1 MLPMLLATI
10 ENDAD
15 RALFAEIYEQYHE
28 RMEQAALRIL
38 KDTHDAEDAVQ
49 NAFLKIIR
57 NFEKFLE
64 LPCKKRPF
72 WCVCIVKNEAITLL
86 RKKKKAIMLESMED
100 AYDASADI
108 EKALFYEDIIR
119 LFAGL
124 PETYRAVLEMKF
136 LLDCSGKDIS
146 QKLGISEN
154 AVNVRISRGRA
165 KLDAFM
171 SKVLLDAIAFD
182 EDRLEEKIPY
192 AASARHRRQMR
203 AMLKDPVRWT
213 RERGKPVWKRVLQT
227 AAVILL
233 MLSLGLGSVMLASP
247 TARATIVRWV
257 TEWYETHIVF
267 RYAGEDA
274 PGEMPRYEL
283 GELPEGFVENLESQ
297 FVGTGMTAHFYENEK
312 GDVILFE
319 YIYMQQGSSSG
330 ASTENAYVVSVSIN
344 RCEGL
349 LVIPKEENSNSML
362 MWFDPEHNLQFTL
375 DAPLGQEDILH
386 MAESVYLVETTK

>member
-1 MLPMLLATI
+1 MT
-10 ENDAD
+10 
-15 RALFAEIYEQYHE
+15 
-28 RMEQAALRIL
+28 
-38 KDTHDAEDAVQ
+38 
-49 NAFLKIIR
+49 
-57 NFEKFLE
+57 EKE
-64 LPCKKRPF
+64 
-72 WCVCIVKNEAITLL
+72 
-86 RKKKKAIMLESMED
+86 
-100 AYDASADI
+100 
-108 EKALFYEDIIR
+108 
-119 LFAGL
+119 
-124 PETYRAVLEMKF
+124 
-136 LLDCSGKDIS
+136 
-146 QKLGISEN
+146 
-154 AVNVRISRGRA
+154 
-165 KLDAFM
+165 LDAFM

-203 AMLKDPVRWT
+203 AMLKDPVRWA

-274 PGEMPRYEL
+274 QGETSQYEP
-283 GELPEGFVENLESQ
+283 GELPE
-297 FVGTGMTAHFYENEK
+297 
-312 GDVILFE
+312 
-319 YIYMQQGSSSG
+319 GSSSG

>member
-1 MLPMLLATI
+1 MT
-10 ENDAD
+10 
-15 RALFAEIYEQYHE
+15 
-28 RMEQAALRIL
+28 
-38 KDTHDAEDAVQ
+38 
-49 NAFLKIIR
+49 
-57 NFEKFLE
+57 EKE
-64 LPCKKRPF
+64 
-72 WCVCIVKNEAITLL
+72 
-86 RKKKKAIMLESMED
+86 
-100 AYDASADI
+100 
-108 EKALFYEDIIR
+108 
-119 LFAGL
+119 
-124 PETYRAVLEMKF
+124 
-136 LLDCSGKDIS
+136 
-146 QKLGISEN
+146 
-154 AVNVRISRGRA
+154 
-165 KLDAFM
+165 LDAFM

-182 EDRLEEKIPY
+182 EDRFEEKIPY
-192 AASARHRRQMR
+192 AASARHRHQMR
-203 AMLKDPVRWT
+203 AMLKDPVRWA
-213 RERGKPVWKRVLQT
+213 RGRGKPVWKRVLQT

-274 PGEMPRYEL
+274 QGETSQYEP
-283 GELPEGFVENLESQ
+283 GELPEGFVENPERQ
-297 FVGTGMTAHFYENEK
+297 FIGAGMTSHFYENEK

-386 MAESVYLVETTK
+386 MAESVYLVETMK

>member
-1 MLPMLLATI
+1 MT
-10 ENDAD
+10 
-15 RALFAEIYEQYHE
+15 
-28 RMEQAALRIL
+28 
-38 KDTHDAEDAVQ
+38 
-49 NAFLKIIR
+49 
-57 NFEKFLE
+57 EKE
-64 LPCKKRPF
+64 
-72 WCVCIVKNEAITLL
+72 
-86 RKKKKAIMLESMED
+86 
-100 AYDASADI
+100 
-108 EKALFYEDIIR
+108 
-119 LFAGL
+119 
-124 PETYRAVLEMKF
+124 
-136 LLDCSGKDIS
+136 
-146 QKLGISEN
+146 
-154 AVNVRISRGRA
+154 
-165 KLDAFM
+165 LDAFM

-203 AMLKDPVRWT
+203 AMLKDPVRWA

-297 FVGTGMTAHFYENEK
+297 FVGTGMTSHFYENEK

-375 DAPLGQEDILH
+375 DAPLGQEDILY
-386 MAESVYLVETTK
+386 MAESVHLVETTK

>member
-1 MLPMLLATI
+1 MT
-10 ENDAD
+10 
-15 RALFAEIYEQYHE
+15 
-28 RMEQAALRIL
+28 
-38 KDTHDAEDAVQ
+38 
-49 NAFLKIIR
+49 
-57 NFEKFLE
+57 EKE
-64 LPCKKRPF
+64 
-72 WCVCIVKNEAITLL
+72 
-86 RKKKKAIMLESMED
+86 
-100 AYDASADI
+100 
-108 EKALFYEDIIR
+108 
-119 LFAGL
+119 
-124 PETYRAVLEMKF
+124 
-136 LLDCSGKDIS
+136 
-146 QKLGISEN
+146 
-154 AVNVRISRGRA
+154 
-165 KLDAFM
+165 LDAFM

-203 AMLKDPVRWT
+203 TMLKDPVRWT

-319 YIYMQQGSSSG
+319 YIYMQQGSLSG

-349 LVIPKEENSNSML
+349 LVIPNPNATALLIDFFNMSFPPVIY
-362 MWFDPEHNLQFTL
+362 W
-375 DAPLGQEDILH
+375 
-386 MAESVYLVETTK
+386 

>member
-1 MLPMLLATI
+1 MT
-10 ENDAD
+10 
-15 RALFAEIYEQYHE
+15 
-28 RMEQAALRIL
+28 
-38 KDTHDAEDAVQ
+38 
-49 NAFLKIIR
+49 
-57 NFEKFLE
+57 EKE
-64 LPCKKRPF
+64 
-72 WCVCIVKNEAITLL
+72 
-86 RKKKKAIMLESMED
+86 
-100 AYDASADI
+100 
-108 EKALFYEDIIR
+108 
-119 LFAGL
+119 
-124 PETYRAVLEMKF
+124 
-136 LLDCSGKDIS
+136 
-146 QKLGISEN
+146 
-154 AVNVRISRGRA
+154 
-165 KLDAFM
+165 LDAFM

-203 AMLKDPVRWT
+203 TMLKDPVRWT

-274 PGEMPRYEL
+274 QGETSQYEL
-283 GELPEGFVENLESQ
+283 GELPEGFVENPERQ

-319 YIYMQQGSSSG
+319 YIYMQQGSLSG

-362 MWFDPEHNLQFTL
+362 MWLDPEHDLQFTL

-386 MAESVYLVETTK
+386 MAESVHLVETMK

>member
-1 MLPMLLATI
+1 MTDK
-10 ENDAD
+10 E
-15 RALFAEIYEQYHE
+15 
-28 RMEQAALRIL
+28 
-38 KDTHDAEDAVQ
+38 
-49 NAFLKIIR
+49 
-57 NFEKFLE
+57 
-64 LPCKKRPF
+64 
-72 WCVCIVKNEAITLL
+72 
-86 RKKKKAIMLESMED
+86 
-100 AYDASADI
+100 
-108 EKALFYEDIIR
+108 
-119 LFAGL
+119 
-124 PETYRAVLEMKF
+124 
-136 LLDCSGKDIS
+136 
-146 QKLGISEN
+146 
-154 AVNVRISRGRA
+154 
-165 KLDAFM
+165 LDAFM
-171 SKVLLDAIAFD
+171 GKVLLDAVAYD
-182 EDRLEEKIPY
+182 EGRIGKKIPY
-192 AASARHRRQMR
+192 KASAQHRHQMR
-203 AMLKDPVRWT
+203 TMLKDPLRWA

-274 PGEMPRYEL
+274 QGETSQYEL
-283 GELPEGFVENLESQ
+283 GELPEGFVENPERQ
-297 FVGTGMTAHFYENEK
+297 FIGAGMTSHFYENEK

-386 MAESVYLVETTK
+386 MAESVYLVETPK

>member
-1 MLPMLLATI
+1 MT
-10 ENDAD
+10 
-15 RALFAEIYEQYHE
+15 
-28 RMEQAALRIL
+28 
-38 KDTHDAEDAVQ
+38 
-49 NAFLKIIR
+49 
-57 NFEKFLE
+57 EKE
-64 LPCKKRPF
+64 
-72 WCVCIVKNEAITLL
+72 
-86 RKKKKAIMLESMED
+86 
-100 AYDASADI
+100 
-108 EKALFYEDIIR
+108 
-119 LFAGL
+119 
-124 PETYRAVLEMKF
+124 
-136 LLDCSGKDIS
+136 
-146 QKLGISEN
+146 
-154 AVNVRISRGRA
+154 
-165 KLDAFM
+165 LDAFM

-182 EDRLEEKIPY
+182 EDRFEEKIPY

-203 AMLKDPVRWT
+203 AMLKDPVRWA

-274 PGEMPRYEL
+274 QGEMSQYEL
-283 GELPEGFVENLESQ
+283 GELPEGFVENPERQ
-297 FVGTGMTAHFYENEK
+297 FIGAGMTSYFYENEK

-319 YIYMQQGSSSG
+319 YIYMQQGALSSVD
-330 ASTENAYVVSVSIN
+330 AENANMIPVFVN
-344 RCEGL
+344 NCEGL

>member
-1 MLPMLLATI
+1 MT
-10 ENDAD
+10 
-15 RALFAEIYEQYHE
+15 
-28 RMEQAALRIL
+28 
-38 KDTHDAEDAVQ
+38 
-49 NAFLKIIR
+49 
-57 NFEKFLE
+57 EKE
-64 LPCKKRPF
+64 
-72 WCVCIVKNEAITLL
+72 
-86 RKKKKAIMLESMED
+86 
-100 AYDASADI
+100 
-108 EKALFYEDIIR
+108 
-119 LFAGL
+119 
-124 PETYRAVLEMKF
+124 
-136 LLDCSGKDIS
+136 
-146 QKLGISEN
+146 
-154 AVNVRISRGRA
+154 
-165 KLDAFM
+165 LDAFM

-203 AMLKDPVRWT
+203 AMLKDPVRWA

-274 PGEMPRYEL
+274 QGETSQYEP

-319 YIYMQQGSSSG
+319 YIYMQQGSLSG
-330 ASTENAYVVSVSIN
+330 VNTENANVIPVFVN
-344 RCEGL
+344 NCEGL
-349 LVIPKEENSNSML
+349 LVIPKEEDSSSTL
-362 MWFDPEHNLQFTL
+362 MWFDPERNLQFTL

-386 MAESVYLVETTK
+386 MAESVHLVETMK